1 MATKFDHFRF
11 QRPRSLSNDR
21 AGFPVLQNMESIN
34 FHLAV
39 EVDNVCFPEDS
50 GLCKMV
56 TKTNSLGG
64 DLHLQA
70 MYVQKLAGLIKPLS
84 KENLPSIDLVNLVV
98 SSISQ

>member
-1 MATKFDHFRF
+1 
-11 QRPRSLSNDR
+11 
-21 AGFPVLQNMESIN
+21 
-34 FHLAV
+34 
-39 EVDNVCFPEDS
+39 
-50 GLCKMV
+50 MV
-56 TKTNSLGG
+56 TKTNSLVG